1 MVCVLV
7 TFWSFMDI
15 VSTKTILSL
24 SSHNWLSYLS
34 HFCLHSDNDEDRGR
48 SSHNG
53 QSGKE
58 FKDEEETV
66 TTKSVQIVQATE
78 TTATRKRGGVP
89 SKKVDLGA
97 AANYIGDKSPD
108 TTTKQAARAHVSI

>member
-1 MVCVLV
+1 MLYWHHVKLAHIKL
-7 TFWSFMDI
+7 F
-15 VSTKTILSL
+15 
-24 SSHNWLSYLS
+24 SYLS
-34 HFCLHSDNDEDRGR
+34 LFLSDNEEDRGR

-89 SKKVDLGA
+89 SRKVDLGA
-97 AANYIGDKSPD
+97 AAQYTGDNSPN
-108 TTTKQAARAHVSI
+108 TATKQVVKGAWFKIR

>member
-1 MVCVLV
+1 MV
-7 TFWSFMDI
+7 DNN
-15 VSTKTILSL
+15 KA
-24 SSHNWLSYLS
+24 SSRTGFGSCFFSHYWFSYLS
-34 HFCLHSDNDEDRGR
+34 RYCLNSDNEEDRGR

-66 TTKSVQIVQATE
+66 TTKSVHIVQATE

-89 SKKVDLGA
+89 SRKVDLGA
-97 AANYIGDKSPD
+97 AASFTGDKSPD
-108 TTTKQAARAHVSI
+108 TATKQVRANKIRLY